1 VWVIRK
7 DFEGTLL
14 SDGYSAYASYAEQKE
29 AVIHAQCWVHTRRY
43 FDKAKNIEPVA
54 SVWALELIGL
64 LYQHEKTIT
73 QRQYQGAEKQQYRT
87 EHSLPLVEQFFAWC
101 DLQSQRE
108 DLLPSNP
115 LAKALVYA
123 KEREVELKVFLND
136 PDVPMDT
143 NHLERAL
150 RVIPMGRKNWLFSWT
165 EVGAKHIGIIQSLLV
180 TCGMHD
186 VNPYTYL
193 VDVLQRVSLH
203 PASKVHELTPRL
215 WKERFAQNPMQSDLE
230 RLRIQT

>member
-1 VWVIRK
+1 MWVIRK

-87 EHSLPLVEQFFAWC
+87 EQ
-101 DLQSQRE
+101 
-108 DLLPSNP
+108 NN
-115 LAKALVYA
+115 LALS
-123 KEREVELKVFLND
+123 
-136 PDVPMDT
+136 T
-143 NHLERAL
+143 
-150 RVIPMGRKNWLFSWT
+150 I
-165 EVGAKHIGIIQSLLV
+165 
-180 TCGMHD
+180 
-186 VNPYTYL
+186 
-193 VDVLQRVSLH
+193 
-203 PASKVHELTPRL
+203 
-215 WKERFAQNPMQSDLE
+215 
-230 RLRIQT
+230 

>member
-1 VWVIRK
+1 
-7 DFEGTLL
+7 
-14 SDGYSAYASYAEQKE
+14 
-29 AVIHAQCWVHTRRY
+29 
-43 FDKAKNIEPVA
+43 
-54 SVWALELIGL
+54 
-64 LYQHEKTIT
+64 
-73 QRQYQGAEKQQYRT
+73 
-87 EHSLPLVEQFFAWC
+87 
-101 DLQSQRE
+101 
-108 DLLPSNP
+108 
-115 LAKALVYA
+115 
-123 KEREVELKVFLND
+123 
-136 PDVPMDT
+136 MDT

-180 TCGMHD
+180 ACGMHD